1 LTCRRKPFLPYLR
14 LRTKMSRENI
24 DKFKKFA
31 LNAILDLLA
40 ALLIVIFILQ
50 AFRIPS
56 GSMEPLLKAG
66 DRILVFKP
74 VYGFRLPFTGKK
86 VLRFFSP
93 KRGKPVV
100 FRFPKDETQF
110 FIKRCLGLPGDILE
124 LKAGKLLVNGLEITE
139 PYAAHYSAGSKTSR
153 MDFGP
158 YKVPEGRWFML
169 GDNRDSSFDSRYWGP
184 VGEEDLTG
192 TPLCVYW
199 PLERL
204 RIIK

>member
-1 LTCRRKPFLPYLR
+1 
-14 LRTKMSRENI
+14 MSRVYL
-24 DKFKKFA
+24 DKLKRFLLWA
-31 LNAILDLLA
+31 ALDLLA
-40 ALLIVIFILQ
+40 ALLIVVFILQ

-56 GSMEPLLKAG
+56 GSMEPMLKSG

-74 VYGFRLPFTGKK
+74 VYGFRIPFTGKK

-93 KRGKPVV
+93 ARGRPVV
-100 FRFPKDETQF
+100 FRFPKDETQS
-110 FIKRCLGLPGDILE
+110 FIKRCIGLPGDLIE
-124 LKAGKLLVNGLEITE
+124 IKSGKLFVNGLEVPE
-139 PYAAHYSAGSKTSR
+139 PYAVHYSAGSNISGEA
-153 MDFGP
+153 FGP